1 MKMDSGSNI
10 LRNVGDILSHSE
22 YIYRFTPSSENGEKN
37 RVYYLNVFGELL
49 IVHLDWCDSYMDCKM
64 CSGIGNASGS
74 IETDDLCRQVIVFEI
89 ERSTSNAIVQAVREF
104 AGRVQS
110 ARQVKSLAEMDK
122 KLELLLKSK

>member
-10 LRNVGDILSHSE
+10 LRNVGNMLSHGE
-22 YIYRFTPSSENGEKN
+22 YIYTLTPSAENGDKN

-49 IVHLDWCDSYMDCKM
+49 IVHLDWCDGYMDCKM

>member
-22 YIYRFTPSSENGEKN
+22 YIYRFTPSSENGAEN

-49 IVHLDWCDSYMDCKM
+49 IVHLDWCDGYMDCKM
-64 CSGIGNASGS
+64 CSGIGNASCS
-74 IETDDLCRQVIVFEI
+74 I

>member
-10 LRNVGDILSHSE
+10 LRNVGNMLSHGE
-22 YIYRFTPSSENGEKN
+22 YIYTLTPSSENGEKN

-49 IVHLDWCDSYMDCKM
+49 IVHLDWCDGCMDCKM

-74 IETDDLCRQVIVFEI
+74 IETDDLCRQVIVFQI

>member
-10 LRNVGDILSHSE
+10 LRNVGNMLSHGE
-22 YIYRFTPSSENGEKN
+22 YIYTFTPSAENGDKN

-49 IVHLDWCDSYMDCKM
+49 IVHLDWCDGHMDCKM

>member
-1 MKMDSGSNI
+1 MDSGSNI
-10 LRNVGDILSHSE
+10 LRNVGNILSHCD
-22 YIYRFTPSSENGEKN
+22 YIYKLTPSAENGEKN

-49 IVHLDWCDSYMDCKM
+49 IVHLDWCDGRMDCKM

-74 IETDDLCRQVIVFEI
+74 IETDDLCRQVIVFQI